1 MFAAL
6 GVIAVVLISGAL
18 WVSIT
23 VARHDAAAAKPSA
36 TKPQAS
42 VFPMSEETACY
53 ALVPLIGDALKD
65 VNAITAKPD
74 GSTVDW
80 DRLDDTIA
88 GLQGAQSAAPADMR
102 SDIEAHL
109 APLIELRGIHEGT
122 STGSALELG
131 GYREA
136 ALRLLERCKPYAH
149 D

>member
-1 MFAAL
+1 MYAVLAGL
-6 GVIAVVLISGAL
+6 AVVLIGGGL
-18 WVSIT
+18 WVG
-23 VARHDAAAAKPSA
+23 VNAARNDAAAAMPKAPKSS
-36 TKPQAS
+36 PS

-53 ALVPLIGDALKD
+53 AVVPLIGDALKD

-102 SDIEAHL
+102 SDIEDHL